1 MKRVIV
7 LVLVCLLLASGV
19 GLFVPRHGDSLAQIL
34 KQISAQERYFP
45 ETGHLVAGDFLSAYE
60 SAPNPELVYGYP
72 ITEAFPDSEEE
83 YMVQYFERA
92 RFELHIENPPELRV
106 KISDLG
112 YLSYEKGPEL
122 PIPGTLQAC
131 RYFDETGQPVC
142 FAFLDFFENNGGV
155 PVFGYPISSFELHDG
170 RIAQY
175 FQRAR
180 FEWHPEL
187 PIGSRVRLT
196 DLGREYF
203 DIKGEDP
210 IRILALPLVTG
221 SNLTRRILSIQV
233 RAYPHTAIAPGSGE
247 QTIYIVVQDQN
258 LMPIGGATVYLEV
271 VDTGGISG
279 NTIVPFSTNDQG
291 VVSYTFPYQNQ
302 RNGVFTVHV
311 HALFEGLQGHSVT
324 SFRIW

>member
-1 MKRVIV
+1 MKRITV
-7 LVLVCLLLASGV
+7 LVLVCLGFVYAAGLLIPLHGAS
-19 GLFVPRHGDSLAQIL
+19 FAQVL
-34 KQISAQERYFP
+34 RQLSSQERYFP
-45 ETGHLVAGDFLSAYE
+45 ETGHMVTGDFLSAYE
-60 SAPNPELVYGYP
+60 SVPNPELVFGYP
-72 ITEAFPDSEEE
+72 ITEAFPDSDEE

-92 RFELHIENPPELRV
+92 RFELHLENPPELRV

-142 FAFLDFFENNGGV
+142 FAFLDFFERNGGV

-170 RIAQY
+170 RITQY

-203 DIKGEDP
+203 EIKGEEP
-210 IRILALPLVTG
+210 IRLLALSLLTG

-233 RAYPHTAIAPGSGE
+233 HAYPQTAIAPSSGE
-247 QTIYIVVQDQN
+247 QTVYIVVQDQN
-258 LMPIGGATVYLEV
+258 LMPIAGATIYLEV
-271 VDTGGISG
+271 VDTGGLSG
-279 NTIVPFSTNDQG
+279 NTIIPFSTNDQG
-291 VVSYTFPYQNQ
+291 VVTYTFPYQNQ
-302 RNGVFTVHV
+302 RPGVFTMRV
-311 HALFEGLQGHSVT
+311 HALFEGLQGRTVT